1 MKFDTE
7 EFQTALVNLLV
18 GFNLLLW
25 LFVVY
30 EALQ

>member
-7 EFQTALVNLLV
+7 EFQTALANLLA
-18 GFNLLLW
+18 GFNVLLW

>member
-7 EFQTALVNLLV
+7 EFQTALVNLLAA
-18 GFNLLLW
+18 FNLLLW
-25 LFVVY
+25 LFVVC